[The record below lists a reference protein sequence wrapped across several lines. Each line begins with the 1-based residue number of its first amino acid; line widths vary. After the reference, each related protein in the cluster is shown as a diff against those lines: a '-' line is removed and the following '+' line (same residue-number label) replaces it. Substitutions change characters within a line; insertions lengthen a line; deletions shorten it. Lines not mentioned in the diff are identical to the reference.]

1 MLNEVLMTAFDRF
14 PYLVKSRK
22 DVVSKLDLS
31 DGRGSSNSDTDTKS
45 HNALLTQGS
54 VEDSVF
60 TWVRVEERF

>member
-1 MLNEVLMTAFDRF
+1 MTAFDRF

>member
-14 PYLVKSRK
+14 PYLVKSWK

-31 DGRGSSNSDTDTKS
+31 NGCGPSNSYTDTKS
-45 HNALLTQGS
+45 HNALLAQRS

-60 TWVRVEERF
+60 TWERVEERF